1 MNVPIDRDEL
11 IEYGK
16 AIAKLDTI
24 ENIVRYSKYDS
35 DAVKAIKCVLGVTDE
50 KEDEE

>member
-1 MNVPIDRDEL
+1 MNVPIERDEL

-16 AIAKLDTI
+16 AIAKLDAI

-35 DAVKAIKCVLGVTDE
+35 DAVKAIKCVLGMVEEEEE
-50 KEDEE
+50 KE